1 MSSNVFTMSLT
12 PNGVLTRKGRL
23 ILPLLAAGGVIYP
36 FLVFFGLGRL
46 PPGVF
51 VGFALGL
58 VAIRLAVH
66 RGSALGRALGPALV
80 LVATVTVLTALLD
93 VGAAVKAWP
102 VLMSF
107 GMAMAFGLSLRW
119 PPTLIEV
126 FAAVVE
132 PQPSDAARTYMRRV
146 ALAWC
151 LFLLVN
157 TGLSAASWASGDL
170 GLWTLYNGLIAYL
183 SMGLMVVC
191 EYMIRRR
198 VRQREAGA

>member
-1 MSSNVFTMSLT
+1 M
-12 PNGVLTRKGRL
+12 
-23 ILPLLAAGGVIYP
+23 
-36 FLVFFGLGRL
+36 
-46 PPGVF
+46 
-51 VGFALGL
+51 
-58 VAIRLAVH
+58 
-66 RGSALGRALGPALV
+66 
-80 LVATVTVLTALLD
+80 
-93 VGAAVKAWP
+93 
-102 VLMSF
+102 
-107 GMAMAFGLSLRW
+107 LSD
-119 PPTLIEV
+119 LIEV